1 MRPCFTFKA
10 KANDD
15 KTTVLAIDDEI
26 GFWGVQASDFRA
38 SLNAVKTPRIQVSI
52 NSPGGDVFAGLAIYN
67 MLRGAAKAGKDIE
80 TEVVG
85 VAASAASLILM
96 AGDKRTAPKNTFVMV
111 HNPWG
116 VAIGNAD
123 EMRDTADVLDKIGA
137 SLQST
142 YVERTGQ
149 PENAIS
155 AMLAVDTWMTA
166 DEALASG
173 FVTEV
178 TDAVQANASFDMD
191 KADLPEHIRA
201 IYAAAKPAPAAKTP
215 EEIQAAADELA
226 ERERIAAEAALAAQ
240 TPVATAVHALAIK
253 AGLTDHADYLA
264 VAASTVEDGEARVK
278 RAGEIVALAKFA
290 KRPDSE
296 VKALVRGTKT
306 VAEARTEI
314 MTSMASE
321 DVHTSTIKPVT
332 QPTMAGAKSP
342 TDVYAAR
349 AAAKLARKAKTTR

>member
-15 KTTVLAIDDEI
+15 TTTILAIDDEI
-26 GFWGVQASDFRA
+26 GFWGVQASDFRTA
-38 SLNAVKTPRIQVSI
+38 LNAVKSPKIKVSI

-201 IYAAAKPAPAAKTP
+201 IYAAAKPNDKTP
-215 EEIQAAADELA
+215 EQIA
-226 ERERIAAEAALAAQ
+226 EEERVRAETERVAAEAARAAS
-240 TPVATAVHALAIK
+240 PDAAAVHALAVK
-253 AGLTDHADYLA
+253 AGLTDHADFLA
-264 VAASTVEDGEARVK
+264 VASTSVKDGTERVNTAK
-278 RAGEIVALAKFA
+278 EIVALATFA
-290 KRPDSE
+290 KRPAAEIS
-296 VKALVRGTKT
+296 ALVRGGKT

-314 MTSMASE
+314 MTAMADE
-321 DVHTSTIKPVT
+321 DVHTSTTKPV
-332 QPTMAGAKSP
+332 QKSTMVGAKSP
-342 TDVYAAR
+342 SDVYAAR